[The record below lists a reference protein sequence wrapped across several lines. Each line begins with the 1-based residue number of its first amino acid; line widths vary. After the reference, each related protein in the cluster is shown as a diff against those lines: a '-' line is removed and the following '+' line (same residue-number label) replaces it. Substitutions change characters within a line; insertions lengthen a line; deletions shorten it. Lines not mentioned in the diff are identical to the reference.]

1 MEKKEQESTNSNE
14 HQTQAEGTPDDHE
27 PESLKDFFEKFFHFQ
42 YKLISKFTNSFT
54 IITLLLLCL
63 IAFGIRIFSVIKF
76 ESIIHEFD
84 PWFNF
89 RATKYLNTYGRRAF
103 TYWFD
108 TQSWYPLGRYV
119 GKTVFP
125 GLMYTTV
132 FIKNFLQA
140 ILIPISM
147 KDICVFTAPVF
158 AMFTTLVLYLLGKE
172 VSGKSQTGL
181 LAALFIST
189 NPSYLTRSVAGS
201 YDNEAISITLLLLTC
216 FCFLRACKTGS
227 LGYAFGSGLF
237 YGYLLAS
244 WGGYT
249 FLIVLFPLF
258 ILFTIFVGQFDNCK
272 YIAYS
277 VFYCFSS
284 ALSLLTQSIEF
295 KAWTSG
301 EHALSHATFIIIQLV
316 LVYRFIKSSFPP
328 HLVRKIIRF
337 CIFVSLPVG
346 IFLLSWLIVSDR
358 LSLMPRVLT
367 VLDPSYATTY
377 APIVASVSEHQPTS
391 WASFFF
397 DLQYMMMFAPIG
409 IFFMLR
415 DKTFQGAFI
424 CLWLLSTLYFSSL
437 MIRLLLVLTP
447 AMCIASAVGVSR
459 VLFQVSD
466 FFQNGSQLEVFIF
479 KLKLFS
485 KSTPSSQSAN
495 SEQLADSQSSQP
507 DTAGD
512 KVDSKTEN
520 KAEAPNPPK
529 SSATTKPKKSDEFK
543 SISFEG
549 LCVLLLVIF
558 CMLLKYMT
566 HGTVVASEIYSSPTV
581 IMANRNY
588 KTGEKRMVDD
598 FRQAYTF
605 LRQNTPEDSRILAWW
620 DYGYQIAGF
629 SDRITIADNNTWN
642 FTHIAMVGR
651 ALTAPEEEA
660 YSIMEK
666 LDCEYVM
673 VQFGGAIGFSGDDIN
688 KFPWIVKI
696 TGNEYP
702 DIKESRF
709 FVDSNNF
716 VGSNISEPMKNSLMY
731 KLAYYRFW
739 EQPTSK
745 GKGFDLTRRT
755 VIGHKDYQLS
765 HFEEVFT
772 SDRWLVRIYKRK
784 PKNQRQHLQ
793 FDNPAVDALVD
804 YDERQYYLD
813 EKNLKAFE
821 EDYIYL

>member
-1 MEKKEQESTNSNE
+1 MSDEEIKDDINQEHEEVKNE
-14 HQTQAEGTPDDHE
+14 SDQDDSS
-27 PESLKDFFEKFFHFQ
+27 SLGSFFEKVFSMQF
-42 YKLISKFTNSFT
+42 KVISNCTPFFT
-54 IITLLLLCL
+54 ILTLIILCL

-89 RATKYLNTYGRRAF
+89 RATKYLNTNGRRAF

-108 TQSWYPLGRYV
+108 TKSWYPLGRYV

-132 FIKNFLQA
+132 FVKNLLHYL
-140 ILIPISM
+140 LIPISM

-158 AMFTTLVLYLLGKE
+158 AMFTTIVLFLLGKE
-172 VSGKSQTGL
+172 VSGKTQTGL

-227 LGYAFGSGLF
+227 MSFAFGSGLF

-258 ILFTIFVGQFDNCK
+258 ILFTVFIGQFDYQK

-277 VFYCFSS
+277 IFYCFSS

-295 KAWTSG
+295 KTWTSG
-301 EHALSHATFIIIQLV
+301 EHALSHITFIVIQAVIIF
-316 LVYRFIKSSFPP
+316 RFIKSSFSSD
-328 HLVRKIIRF
+328 LLRKMIRL
-337 CIFVSLPVG
+337 CILFSLPV
-346 IFLLSWLIVSDR
+346 IVLVISWILLSNR
-358 LSLMPRVLT
+358 LTLMPRVLT
-367 VLDPSYATTY
+367 VLDPSYASTY

-397 DLQYMMMFAPIG
+397 DLQYMMMFAPLG
-409 IFFMLR
+409 IFFLLK
-415 DKTFQGAFI
+415 DKTFQGSFI
-424 CLWLLSTLYFSSL
+424 CLWLLSTLYFSSI
-437 MIRLLLVLTP
+437 MIRLMLVLTP
-447 AMCIASAVGVSR
+447 AMCIASAVAVSR
-459 VLFQVSD
+459 ILFYVSD
-466 FFQNGSQLEVFIF
+466 FFHNGSKMEVFFF
-479 KLKLFS
+479 KINLLN
-485 KSTPSSQSAN
+485 PS
-495 SEQLADSQSSQP
+495 
-507 DTAGD
+507 
-512 KVDSKTEN
+512 N
-520 KAEAPNPPK
+520 KKKKN
-529 SSATTKPKKSDEFK
+529 TQKKSNPSAK

-549 LCVLLLVIF
+549 LSVLLLVIF

-566 HGTVVASEIYSSPTV
+566 HGTIVASEIYSSPTV
-581 IMANRNY
+581 VMANRNY

-598 FRQAYTF
+598 FRQAYSF
-605 LRQNTPEDSRILAWW
+605 LRQNTPPRSRILAWW

-642 FTHIAMVGR
+642 FTHIALVGK

-660 YSIMEK
+660 YSIMDE

-673 VQFGGAIGFSGDDIN
+673 VQFGGAIGFKGDDIN

-702 DIKESRF
+702 DVKESRF
-709 FVDSNNF
+709 FIDNNNY

-739 EQPTSK
+739 EMETSK
-745 GKGFDLTRRT
+745 GLGFDLSRRT
-755 VIGHKDYQLS
+755 VIGHKDFKLS

-784 PKNQRQHLQ
+784 PKNQRLHLQ
-793 FDNPAVDALVD
+793 FENPAIDALID
-804 YDERQYYLD
+804 EDERQFYMD
-813 EKNLKAFE
+813 EKESEDYE
-821 EDYIYL
+821 EDYFYL

>member
-1 MEKKEQESTNSNE
+1 MDDPVRNPNEETSTENDNQPTQEEEENVTTITPFMENLFKM
-14 HQTQAEGTPDDHE
+14 
-27 PESLKDFFEKFFHFQ
+27 HF
-42 YKLISKFTNSFT
+42 KWMTKCSGCLTVL
-54 IITLLLLCL
+54 TLLLLCL

-89 RATKYLNTYGRRAF
+89 RATRFLDDNGRRAF

-108 TQSWYPLGRYV
+108 TKSWYPLGRYV

-132 FIKNFLQA
+132 FIKNVLQK
-140 ILIPISM
+140 LMIPIPI

-216 FCFLRACKTGS
+216 FCFLRSCKSGS
-227 LGYAFGSGLF
+227 LIFGFGAGLF

-258 ILFTIFVGQFDNCK
+258 ICFTVFIGHFDK
-272 YIAYS
+272 KMYVAYS
-277 VFYCFSS
+277 IFYTFSS
-284 ALSLLTQSIEF
+284 ALSLLNQSIEF

-301 EHALSHATFIIIQLV
+301 EHALSHLTFLFIQLV
-316 LVYRFIKSSFPP
+316 MIYRFSKSKLEHTVFRK
-328 HLVRKIIRF
+328 LVRSVLF
-337 CIFVSLPVG
+337 TCIPLSVVLLGSLVW
-346 IFLLSWLIVSDR
+346 SNR

-397 DLQYMMMFAPIG
+397 DLQYMMMFAPMG
-409 IFFMLR
+409 IYFLL
-415 DKTFQGAFI
+415 KNKSFQGAFI
-424 CLWLLSTLYFSSL
+424 CLWLLSTLYFSSI

-447 AMCIASAVGVSR
+447 AMCIASAVGVSEI
-459 VLFQVSD
+459 LFHVSD
-466 FFQNGSQLEVFIF
+466 FFSPGNKLEVFF
-479 KLKLFS
+479 FS
-485 KSTPSSQSAN
+485 FRT
-495 SEQLADSQSSQP
+495 
-507 DTAGD
+507 G
-512 KVDSKTEN
+512 
-520 KAEAPNPPK
+520 
-529 SSATTKPKKSDEFK
+529 PKKSPKKTPVTSENK
-543 SISFEG
+543 EQKKQENEEKKEEKPIRSISFEG
-549 LCVLLLVIF
+549 TLVLLLVLF

-566 HGTVVASEIYSSPTV
+566 HGTIVASEIYSSPTV
-581 IMANRNY
+581 VLANRNY

-598 FRQAYTF
+598 FRQAYSF
-605 LRQNTPEDSRILAWW
+605 LRQNTPERSRVLAWW

-642 FTHIAMVGR
+642 FTHISLVGR

-660 YSIMEK
+660 YSIMDQ

-702 DIKESRF
+702 DIKESRY

-716 VGSNISEPMKNSLMY
+716 VGSKISEPMKNSLMY

-739 EQPTSK
+739 ELETSQ
-745 GKGFDLTRRT
+745 GFGFDLTRRT
-755 VIGHKDYQLS
+755 VIGHKDYKLT

-784 PKNQRQHLQ
+784 PKNQRLTLKME
-793 FDNPAVDALVD
+793 NPIVEQLIEM
-804 YDERQYYLD
+804 DERQDYLE
-813 EKNLKAFE
+813 EKQKTEFDDQFLYF
-821 EDYIYL
+821 